1 MTSSSVVGR
10 ETDAQTRIR
19 AHGLLAADLQQRVG
33 YGRAQVGSLSAAR
46 LSHAVVIRTA
56 GPLRNPPDAQR
67 TLVGYCGP
75 SGLAIDRA
83 ALGRLPA
90 VWICKTTNVAFI
102 TSECVLPTLSGRSG

>member
-46 LSHAVVIRTA
+46 LSHSLVTRTA
-56 GPLRNPPDAQR
+56 GPLRNLPDAER
-67 TLVGYCGP
+67 ALVGLSRR
-75 SGLAIDRA
+75 SGIAFREAASGCSSAIRTSATPNVGSLVSEWVLA
-83 ALGRLPA
+83 
-90 VWICKTTNVAFI
+90 
-102 TSECVLPTLSGRSG
+102 TLSGRSG